1 MVTLAAV
8 ICLSLERGSD
18 EYALIGCIVMT
29 GFGGIVQ
36 TYFWIYAYSVWE
48 AVKADDGRSS
58 NTSKLMTHAASSTI
72 KPDV

>member
-1 MVTLAAV
+1 
-8 ICLSLERGSD
+8 
-18 EYALIGCIVMT
+18 MT